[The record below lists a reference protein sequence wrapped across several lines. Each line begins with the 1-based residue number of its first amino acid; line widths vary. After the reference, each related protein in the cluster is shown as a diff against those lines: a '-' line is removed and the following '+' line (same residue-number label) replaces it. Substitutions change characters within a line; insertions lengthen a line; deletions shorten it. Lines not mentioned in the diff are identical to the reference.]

1 MELYQTR
8 WVAPPWSWLGWRFFP
23 VRREFCSS
31 LTPNAAPWGGGWGWG
46 GHLIVKVSN
55 LFNPFDI
62 MKNENQLNF
71 TSYLVN
77 PQVNLSHKVWKID
90 SWSILSH
97 LTGEFICSSFG
108 VSGKNWFTDVKVK
121 SPKLFGLVCLA
132 QDVPYQMSCKCPCSL
147 FLYEIH
153 FQGLCDIGE
162 RPDKRQRALKRQT
175 FRSSQKNC
183 QKPATSRAESK
194 MIQRAFGLSCYRP
207 TCTQYRQRGVMWQS
221 TDQIFFL

>member
-1 MELYQTR
+1 
-8 WVAPPWSWLGWRFFP
+8 
-23 VRREFCSS
+23 
-31 LTPNAAPWGGGWGWG
+31 
-46 GHLIVKVSN
+46 
-55 LFNPFDI
+55 

-71 TSYLVN
+71 TSYLVK
-77 PQVNLSHKVWKID
+77 PQVNLSHKVWKTD

-121 SPKLFGLVCLA
+121 SPKLFALICLA
-132 QDVPYQMSCKCPCSL
+132 GDVPHQMSCKCQCSL

-175 FRSSQKNC
+175 FRSSQKNY
-183 QKPATSRAESK
+183 QKLATRAELKAKWS
-194 MIQRAFGLSCYRP
+194 RERLSLAV
-207 TCTQYRQRGVMWQS
+207 TGQHAHS
-221 TDQIFFL
+221 TDREASCDRARTTFFFSKHLPENVLLC